1 MPHLRTQR
9 GNAAKPCS
17 HKGAVPIVSE
27 MTPRS
32 THGSR
37 HRGRG
42 DDGAVVIEAAIAGL
56 IFFTILFG
64 VVEFGLAFFDYL
76 TTSNMSRVGAR
87 TGSTLG
93 HTTAADYQIL
103 QQVQAA
109 TSGMPTSKIQA
120 IVVYKASTMG
130 AAPATG
136 CKTASSAA
144 SKCNFYTPSNF
155 STPLTTFDCT
165 TIDQYWC
172 PTTRKDAASDP
183 PDYLGVYIRVVHP
196 NVTTLFG
203 ASYTYEDFTVIRIE
217 AQTP

>member
-1 MPHLRTQR
+1 MASRTF
-9 GNAAKPCS
+9 
-17 HKGAVPIVSE
+17 
-27 MTPRS
+27 
-32 THGSR
+32 HGSR
-37 HRGRG
+37 RRGRG
-42 DDGAVVIEAAIAGL
+42 DDGAVIIEAAIAGL
-56 IFFTILFG
+56 LFFTVLFG

-109 TSGMPTSKIQA
+109 TSGMSNASIQA
-120 IVVYKASTMG
+120 IVVYNASGTG
-130 AAPATG
+130 AAPAAG
-136 CKTASSAA
+136 CKTASSLA

-155 STPLTTFDCT
+155 ATPLTTFDCT
-165 TIDQYWC
+165 TVDQYWC

-183 PDYLGVYIRVVHP
+183 PDYLGVYIRVLHT
-196 NVTTLFG
+196 NVTRLFG
-203 ASYTYEDFTVIRIE
+203 ASYTYEDYTVIRIE

>member
-1 MPHLRTQR
+1 MASRSILRCRRRAR
-9 GNAAKPCS
+9 G
-17 HKGAVPIVSE
+17 E
-27 MTPRS
+27 
-32 THGSR
+32 
-37 HRGRG
+37 
-42 DDGAVVIEAAIAGL
+42 DGTVLIEGAIAGL
-56 IFFTILFG
+56 LFFTVLLG

-103 QQVQAA
+103 LQVKAA
-109 TSGMPTSKIQA
+109 TSSMPTNSIQA
-120 IVVYKASTMG
+120 IVVYKASGIGG
-130 AAPATG
+130 APTAA

-144 SKCNFYTPSNF
+144 DKCNFYTPSNF
-155 STPLTTFDCT
+155 STPLATFNCT

-183 PDYLGVYIRVVHP
+183 PDYLGVYIRVLHP
-196 NVTTLFG
+196 NVTKLFG
-203 ASYTYEDFTVIRIE
+203 SSYLYEDFTVIRVE